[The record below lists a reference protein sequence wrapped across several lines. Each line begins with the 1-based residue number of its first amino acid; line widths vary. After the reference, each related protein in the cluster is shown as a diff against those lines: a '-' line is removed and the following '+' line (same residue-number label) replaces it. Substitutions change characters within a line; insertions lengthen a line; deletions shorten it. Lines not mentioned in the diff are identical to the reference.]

1 MMGETMEIDPTIF
14 LNYGMAGLI
23 LLVFYLLFRNELTK
37 LNEAIDNLRVTQ
49 EKLATLLDLLLRKL
63 MGEKK

>member
-1 MMGETMEIDPTIF
+1 MGEAMEIDPSVF

-23 LLVFYLLFRNELTK
+23 LLVFYLLFRNELSK

>member
-1 MMGETMEIDPTIF
+1 MEIDPTIF

>member
-1 MMGETMEIDPTIF
+1 MEIDPTVF

-49 EKLATLLDLLLRKL
+49 EKLATLLDILLRKL
-63 MGEKK
+63 MGEEK

>member
-23 LLVFYLLFRNELTK
+23 LLVFYLLFRNELASLK
-37 LNEAIDNLRVTQ
+37 EAIENLRLTQ
-49 EKLATLLDLLLRKL
+49 EKLATLLDLLIKKL

>member
-1 MMGETMEIDPTIF
+1 MEIDISVF

-23 LLVFYLLFRNELTK
+23 LLVFYLLFRNELSK

-49 EKLATLLDLLLRKL
+49 EKLATLLDILIKKLLG
-63 MGEKK
+63 GEK

>member
-1 MMGETMEIDPTIF
+1 MEIDISVF

-23 LLVFYLLFRNELTK
+23 LLVFYLLFRNELSK

-49 EKLATLLDLLLRKL
+49 EKLATLLDILIKKLL
-63 MGEKK
+63 GEEK

>member
-1 MMGETMEIDPTIF
+1 MEIDPSVF

-23 LLVFYLLFRNELTK
+23 LLVFYLLFRNELSK

>member
-1 MMGETMEIDPTIF
+1 MEIDPSVF

-23 LLVFYLLFRNELTK
+23 LLVFYLLFRNELSK

-49 EKLATLLDLLLRKL
+49 EKLATLLDILLRKL
-63 MGEKK
+63 MGEEK

>member
-1 MMGETMEIDPTIF
+1 MEIDPTVF

-23 LLVFYLLFRNELTK
+23 LLVFYLLFRNELSK

-49 EKLATLLDLLLRKL
+49 EKLATLLDILLRKL
-63 MGEKK
+63 IGEEK